1 MLRTLVSILC
11 GIVLGAMLD
20 QPIKTVKQAV
30 WDYGCGTQTALEQ
43 AGRVRKD
50 AVRLEIAAVERGS
63 ASASLRLDLRTRHRD
78 ANELFERAANCGSA
92 LALANLGFSYCM
104 GFGLPID
111 REKGLEL
118 IREASRRDHAV
129 AIEWLARAN
138 YCPVF
143 PKRDLASAE

>member
-1 MLRTLVSILC
+1 
-11 GIVLGAMLD
+11 
-20 QPIKTVKQAV
+20 
-30 WDYGCGTQTALEQ
+30 
-43 AGRVRKD
+43 
-50 AVRLEIAAVERGS
+50 
-63 ASASLRLDLRTRHRD
+63 
-78 ANELFERAANCGSA
+78 

-143 PKRDLASAE
+143 PKRDGVGRMMGPAVFRKGSKPHGGNPLFPRGFVHESPTAFRRLRQTTKTPGHYLET